1 MPIIKLGIR
10 KMRCPRCGED
20 NDRVIESRQ
29 SSSGT
34 SIRRRRECSACSYRF
49 TSYERIE
56 ERPLM
61 VVKRSGNREPFDITK
76 ISRGLERSLEK
87 RPVAAETVSDILA
100 QIEDEAYMIGKSS
113 HEISASKIGEIV
125 LEKLYG
131 IDSVAYIRFA
141 SVYRSYGDVQE
152 FIEEIKKLQ

>member
-1 MPIIKLGIR
+1 
-10 KMRCPRCGED
+10 MRCPRCGED
-20 NDRVIESRQ
+20 NDRVLESRQ

-34 SIRRRRECSACSYRF
+34 SIRRRRECSDCSYRF

-61 VVKRSGNREPFDITK
+61 VIKRSGIRETFDITK

-87 RPVAAETVSDILA
+87 RPVSADTVSEILA
-100 QIEDEAYMIGKSS
+100 DIEDEAYMLGKSTR
-113 HEISASKIGEIV
+113 EVKASKLGELV
-125 LEKLYG
+125 LQKLYD

-141 SVYRSYGDVQE
+141 SVYRSYADVQE
-152 FIEEIKKLQ
+152 FIEEIKKLKH

>member
-1 MPIIKLGIR
+1 
-10 KMRCPRCGED
+10 
-20 NDRVIESRQ
+20 
-29 SSSGT
+29 
-34 SIRRRRECSACSYRF
+34 
-49 TSYERIE
+49 
-56 ERPLM
+56 M

>member
-1 MPIIKLGIR
+1 
-10 KMRCPRCGED
+10 MRCPRCGED
-20 NDRVIESRQ
+20 NDKVIESRQ

-34 SIRRRRECSACSYRF
+34 SIRRRRECCACSYRF

-61 VVKRSGNREPFDITK
+61 VVKRSGIREVFDITK

-87 RPVAAETVSDILA
+87 RPVSAETVSEILA
-100 QIEDEAYMIGKSS
+100 DIEDQAYMIGKST
-113 HEISASKIGEIV
+113 HEILAAELGEIV
-125 LEKLYG
+125 LEKLYR

-152 FIEEIKKLQ
+152 FIDEIKKLK

>member
-1 MPIIKLGIR
+1 
-10 KMRCPRCGED
+10 MRCPRCGED
-20 NDRVIESRQ
+20 NDKVLESRQ

-34 SIRRRRECSACSYRF
+34 SIRRRRECIACSYRF

-61 VVKRSGNREPFDITK
+61 VVKRSGIREPFDLSK

-87 RPVAAETVSDILA
+87 RPVSAETVSEILA
-100 QIEDEAYMIGKSS
+100 YIEDKAYMIGKSS
-113 HEISASKIGEIV
+113 HEVSAAELGESV

-152 FIEEIKKLQ
+152 FIEEIKKLKH

>member
-1 MPIIKLGIR
+1 
-10 KMRCPRCGED
+10 MRCPRCGD
-20 NDRVIESRQ
+20 NDRVLESRQ

-34 SIRRRRECSACSYRF
+34 SIRRRRECSDCSYRF

-61 VVKRSGNREPFDITK
+61 VIKRSGIRETFDITK

-87 RPVAAETVSDILA
+87 RPVSADTVSEILA
-100 QIEDEAYMIGKSS
+100 DIEDEAYMLGKST
-113 HEISASKIGEIV
+113 HEVKASKLGELV
-125 LEKLYG
+125 LQKLYD

-141 SVYRSYGDVQE
+141 SVYRSYADVQE
-152 FIEEIKKLQ
+152 FIEEIKKLKH

>member
-1 MPIIKLGIR
+1 
-10 KMRCPRCGED
+10 MRCPRCGND
-20 NDRVIESRQ
+20 NDRVLESRQ

-34 SIRRRRECSACSYRF
+34 SIRRRRECLSCSYRF

-56 ERPLM
+56 EQPLM
-61 VVKRSGNREPFDITK
+61 VVKRSGVREVFDLTK

-87 RPVAAETVSDILA
+87 RPVPAETVTEILA
-100 QIEDEAYMIGKSS
+100 HIEDQAYMIGKST
-113 HEISASKIGEIV
+113 HEVSAAELGEIV

-141 SVYRSYGDVQE
+141 SVYRKYADVQE
-152 FIEEIKKLQ
+152 FIDEIKKLKH